1 MYLDVWDILKQTLR
15 SGCVDVG
22 VAWVLA
28 DDVENCVVSSSN
40 IISRH
45 RCRLQLLLN
54 GDQDAYGSD
63 QKKGKSGHHGRLP
76 AS

>member
-15 SGCVDVG
+15 GGCVDVG

-40 IISRH
+40 IVSRH
-45 RCRLQLLLN
+45 RCRLQLLLK
-54 GDQDAYGSD
+54 GDQHAYGSD
-63 QKKGKSGHHGRLP
+63 QNEGEPGEHD
-76 AS
+76 